1 MLKPLLVLSC
11 LLPVYLMAQSPTP
24 LPPIPSAQH
33 LAWHEKE
40 FYLFIHFGPNT
51 FTNKEWGEGNED
63 PSIFNPTDLDCN
75 QWVNIA
81 KLAGAKGIILT
92 AKHHDGFCLWPSKYS
107 SHTVR
112 ESKWLGGKG
121 DIVRMLSDACRKA
134 GIEMGVYLSPWD
146 RNHPQYGTNQYNTI
160 YLNTMKE
167 LLTNYGN
174 FFELWWDGA
183 NGEGPNGKKQ
193 VYDFKRFEDSAFR
206 WQPNIIIFSDIGP
219 SIRWCGNERGIINS
233 TNWNLLD
240 TAGFKRGE
248 GSPAMDTL
256 NRGNVNGKHWMPA
269 EADVSIRPGWFYHP
283 EQDDQVKSPETLF
296 KLYLQSVG
304 NGGNLLLNVPPDRRG
319 RFHPAD
325 SAALVGFR
333 LLRDQAFQHNLFRN
347 ASIQSKP
354 TSDKRLE
361 QLLDENNATW
371 WMADEANPVEINLHL
386 KRPTRL
392 NSIVL
397 EEMIAYGQ
405 RVQAFEL
412 QAKLNGSYQS
422 IFTGTTIGRKKI
434 ATFPAIETTD
444 IRLTITSAKAAPIL
458 RNLSAY
464 FMEGH

>member
-1 MLKPLLVLSC
+1 
-11 LLPVYLMAQSPTP
+11 
-24 LPPIPSAQH
+24 
-33 LAWHEKE
+33 
-40 FYLFIHFGPNT
+40 
-51 FTNKEWGEGNED
+51 
-63 PSIFNPTDLDCN
+63 
-75 QWVNIA
+75 
-81 KLAGAKGIILT
+81 
-92 AKHHDGFCLWPSKYS
+92 
-107 SHTVR
+107 
-112 ESKWLGGKG
+112 
-121 DIVRMLSDACRKA
+121 
-134 GIEMGVYLSPWD
+134 
-146 RNHPQYGTNQYNTI
+146 
-160 YLNTMKE
+160 
-167 LLTNYGN
+167 
-174 FFELWWDGA
+174 
-183 NGEGPNGKKQ
+183 
-193 VYDFKRFEDSAFR
+193 
-206 WQPNIIIFSDIGP
+206 
-219 SIRWCGNERGIINS
+219 
-233 TNWNLLD
+233 
-240 TAGFKRGE
+240 
-248 GSPAMDTL
+248 MDTL